1 LGTGYPVGG
10 GFNETVR
17 ALGGTPAYDLRVFV
31 AKQLLRNSYGVYLPY
46 LVREASKEFRSLS
59 KSALYHR
66 VRRILLSWEKEGLLR
81 LEKRDGMVFAR
92 PLRVDLISRIAKFK
106 PREATHGRFCAR
118 AKLPARLHPLRRA
131 ALRLLASS
139 TEFSRSDWEE
149 LWGLFEEYLDDVES
163 KVLVLKSL
171 VEEGYLLLPYNHRFR
186 RYRLRRILREYD
198 RVWEVLSSRYDVGVF
213 MTITVDPKDYNSLY
227 EIAREVPRA
236 FNRLKSWIK
245 KRLRFNPPHIVVYEF
260 QDSGRLHLH
269 VVFFGIGR
277 IGDKFTEITPEL
289 VRVGFGR
296 ISWVYKIVKTGDSW
310 SWAREKPRG
319 AHSTPRDYLR
329 KYLVKSLDMPDSF
342 DLRELKVDDMKISM
356 YWVTGKRFF
365 TSSRVGVK
373 GRIVTV
379 RLYEF
384 VGVFCL
390 LDVPEQVLEY
400 ALNPEFPFELAT
412 GPPALLVS

>member
-1 LGTGYPVGG
+1 MLHGLGWGHEHHRT
-10 GFNETVR
+10 
-17 ALGGTPAYDLRVFV
+17 AYFQSFLI
-31 AKQLLRNSYGVYLPY
+31 ASLLQNSYGVYLPY
-46 LVREASKEFRSLS
+46 LVREASKQFSGLS
-59 KSALYHR
+59 KTALYHR
-66 VRRILLSWEKEGLLR
+66 VRRILLSWEKEGLVT

-92 PLRVDLISRIAKFK
+92 PRVDLISRIAKFK

-118 AKLPARLHPLRRA
+118 AKLPARLHPLRRV

-198 RVWEVLSSRYDVGVF
+198 RVWEALSSRYDVGVF

-227 EIAREVPRA
+227 EIAREVPKA

-269 VVFFGIGR
+269 VVFFGISR

-296 ISWVYKIVKTGDSW
+296 ISWVYKVVKTGDSW

-329 KYLVKSLDMPDSF
+329 KYLIKAFNLPDPGS
-342 DLRELKVDDMKISM
+342 DVRELSVDKMKIAM
-356 YWVTGKRFF
+356 YWATGKRFF
-365 TSSRVGVK
+365 TYSRVARVG
-373 GRIVTV
+373 GRKVAAV
-379 RLYEF
+379 LRFYEF
-384 VGVFCL
+384 VGAFYV
-390 LDVPEQVLEY
+390 LDLPDYILDF
-400 ALNPEFPFELAT
+400 ALNPDFVYNFAT
-412 GPPALLVS
+412 GPPI